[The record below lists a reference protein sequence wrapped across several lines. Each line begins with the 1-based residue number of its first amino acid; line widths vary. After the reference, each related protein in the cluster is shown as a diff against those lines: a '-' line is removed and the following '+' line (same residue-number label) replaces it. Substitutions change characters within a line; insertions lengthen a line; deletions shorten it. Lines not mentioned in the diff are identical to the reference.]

1 MNWPALVLL
10 VFVSLLPACGA
21 RWEATVNSYVDP
33 GYSGGKS
40 FTILPGSEKT
50 SPDDLEFKEYA
61 QLVSSAL
68 ARKGY
73 SRTTDANNADI
84 AVYLTYG
91 ISDPTHIPYT
101 YNAPVYGQTGGGSS
115 NVSIQSRGPYGTT
128 YTQGTVTT
136 APTYGV
142 VGYNQYSG
150 VNTTY
155 TRSIL
160 VEAIDLNLY
169 RAKNTRAQIWKTT
182 LVSTGS
188 IGNLREVMPY
198 LVTAMEDYLGTS
210 DTVTI
215 RVDKKGNKKVV
226 K

>member
-1 MNWPALVLL
+1 MNWSALVLL
-10 VFVSLLPACGA
+10 ALVSLLPACA
-21 RWEATVNSYVDP
+21 TRMEATVNSYVDP
-33 GYSGGKS
+33 GYSGGKT
-40 FTILPGSEKT
+40 FTILPGSDKT
-50 SPDDLEFKEYA
+50 SSDDLEFKEYA

-68 ARKGY
+68 VKKGY
-73 SRTTDANNADI
+73 SQATNAESADI
-84 AVYLTYG
+84 AIYLTYS
-91 ISDPTHIPYT
+91 ISDPKHTPYS
-101 YNAPVYGQTGGGSS
+101 YSAPVFGQTGGGSS
-115 NVSIQSRGPYGTT
+115 NVSIQSRGPSGTT
-128 YTQGTVTT
+128 YTQGTVTS

-150 VNTTY
+150 VRTEY

-160 VEAIDLNLY
+160 VEAIDMNLY

-188 IGNLREVMPY
+188 KGNLREVMPL